1 MEQHQLQDCHFST
14 CLELG
19 RGDTGLYRIGDA
31 CVLHTRVFEDIG
43 LVWQVSPRACRSC
56 RLRLLPAACLAPTS
70 HTLPLRLHC
79 LLVPTLDLML

>member
-1 MEQHQLQDCHFST
+1 MGQPQLQDCHFST

-43 LVWQVSPRACRSC
+43 LVWCASLSSLPPLPPAAAAAAGFVV
-56 RLRLLPAACLAPTS
+56 LLLPLLAPPNAAKS
-70 HTLPLRLHC
+70 
-79 LLVPTLDLML
+79 